1 MKTWPWPSC
10 ITKVSHHIWWSSF
23 HSMAGQPLQ
32 SSTSALGQQH
42 SRSMLEQL
50 SLVRLCCLSQSKF
63 LLCSRE
69 TLVNTM
75 ESQLLRCRL
84 LELLFQ
90 HSCDV
95 PTTSSMSLDKILYFL
110 SHSSVLPQFQVSST
124 TSPLTCFPLRKLLT
138 TKYYLLS

>member
-23 HSMAGQPLQ
+23 HGMAGQPLQ